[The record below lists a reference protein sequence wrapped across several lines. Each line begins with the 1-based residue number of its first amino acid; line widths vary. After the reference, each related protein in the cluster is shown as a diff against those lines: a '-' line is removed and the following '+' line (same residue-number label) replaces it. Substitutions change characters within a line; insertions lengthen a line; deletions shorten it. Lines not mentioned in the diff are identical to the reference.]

1 MSEYNTVVLELPY
14 PPSGNHMWKHTRAGK
29 HYLTP
34 AALAFYSEVAFI
46 VMADGRKGMITEH
59 VQVTCWLY
67 PPDKRK
73 RDLENAWKVISDGI
87 TKAGVW
93 EDDSL
98 VRKLLIEWRAPEKNG
113 RVVVR
118 IEQYAG
124 DMASLVTD
132 CV

>member
-1 MSEYNTVVLELPY
+1 MIIELPY
-14 PPSGNHMWKHTRAGK
+14 PPVTGNHAWKHSGGK
-29 HYLTP
+29 HYLTG
-34 AALAFYSEVAFI
+34 AAKKYYEDVAFLI
-46 VMADGRKGMITEH
+46 LQGNNKAHITEH